1 MEATV
6 DRAVG
11 PTRFYV
17 LLLVVFAGVAVLL
30 AAIGLYG
37 VVAYLVSRRTR
48 EIGIRMAL
56 GAKRG
61 DVFRLVLAQ
70 GLRPVVIGVA
80 LGVGGAYA
88 GSRVLQSLLYNV
100 EPTDTRTFV
109 SVTALLLVVIVLA
122 ILLPA
127 GRASRIL
134 PMSALR
140 VD

>member
-1 MEATV
+1 MDATI
-6 DRAVG
+6 DSEVG

-17 LLLVVFAGVAVLL
+17 LLLAVFAGVAVLL

-56 GAKRG
+56 GAKRR
-61 DVFRLVLAQ
+61 DVFRLVLTQ
-70 GLRPVVIGVA
+70 GMRPVIVGIG
-80 LGVGGAYA
+80 LGIGGAYA
-88 GSRVLQSLLYNV
+88 GSRVLRSLLYNV
-100 EPTDTRTFV
+100 EATDLVTFV
-109 SVTALLLVVIVLA
+109 SVTSLLVVVIVLA

-127 GRASRIL
+127 GRASRIP